1 MTWPIY
7 VASAVAALS
16 QLLPTTGSSNKKSTS
31 STGSTT
37 TTTTATGVE
46 VVDRTFFYSGI
57 LTVSIGYLVLSELRR
72 RRIWDYWRL
81 QWRRR
86 FCKKSS
92 APKGADDKEE
102 SWNVTDLGGVK
113 VKRLVSPQDNRTSY
127 LHVDMLTI
135 LPKKQLTGCSEG
147 VEWYHVIKGS
157 IRINDVVV
165 KTTHV
170 VEPFLNRTI
179 VNPSSTQSA
188 LVYRATDGICNDTT
202 RDIPQGSTSKTYIS
216 SAWESISGAKSK

>member
-1 MTWPIY
+1 M
-7 VASAVAALS
+7 
-16 QLLPTTGSSNKKSTS
+16 
-31 STGSTT
+31 
-37 TTTTATGVE
+37 
-46 VVDRTFFYSGI
+46 
-57 LTVSIGYLVLSELRR
+57 SIGYLVLSELRR

-86 FCKKSS
+86 FCKKSLS
-92 APKGADDKEE
+92 PKDEEE
-102 SWNVTDLGGVK
+102 SSNVTDLGGVK
-113 VKRLVSPQDNRTSY
+113 VKSLVSPQDNRTSY

-147 VEWYHVIKGS
+147 VEWYHVVKGT

-188 LVYRATDGICNDTT
+188 LVYRATDGFCSDTT
-202 RDIPQGSTSKTYIS
+202 RDTPQGTKSKTYLS
-216 SAWESISGAKSK
+216 SAWESISRGNSK